1 VDYSYLE
8 TLYGARGAVCARGDV
23 EFLSWRWQ
31 CCSRMLSFSVYFSL
45 FMFSWAG
52 AYKAG
57 IGHGRVRN

>member
-52 AYKAG
+52 KELSFFLPFEKA
-57 IGHGRVRN
+57 R